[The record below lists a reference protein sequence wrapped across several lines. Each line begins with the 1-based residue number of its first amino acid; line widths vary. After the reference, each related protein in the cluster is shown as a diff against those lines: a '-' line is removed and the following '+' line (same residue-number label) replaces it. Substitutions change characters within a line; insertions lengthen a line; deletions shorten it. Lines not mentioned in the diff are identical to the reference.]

1 MNEIELTNTYLE
13 IFKNYSYNRLAFM
26 EGASYG
32 LSTKNTSKVLL
43 EIDLELLEKELS
55 DTSYAFSFMVGRYFG
70 ISGNVYT
77 RKSENY

>member
-1 MNEIELTNTYLE
+1 MTEIELTNTYLE

-26 EGASYG
+26 EGASQG
-32 LSTKNTSKVLL
+32 LSTNNTSKVLARIYL

-70 ISGNVYT
+70 ITGNVYT
-77 RKSENY
+77 RK